1 LVSVVSP
8 VNYRILR
15 AILTS
20 KTPFTQHEIAAASRA
35 SAPQTS
41 RVVRWLTQNSGITR
55 TSGGR
60 YQVRGPASILTSL
73 FPYQRS
79 MKDAETAVVDVR
91 GNVPQITE
99 FLVSEGGILCLES
112 ALSEYS
118 EYYRPTRI
126 CAYHI
131 SPGRILSS
139 LSSRAGGIVPVHL
152 FLPDIPLEGDVE
164 MGRRTSRYRT
174 LVDLVCDGNAYAA
187 KDLFEQLWGIVLD

>member
-1 LVSVVSP
+1 MVSVISP

-15 AILTS
+15 AVLTS
-20 KTPFTQHEIAAASRA
+20 KSPFTQLEIAEISRA

-41 RVVRWLTQNSGITR
+41 RIIRWLTQNNGVTR
-55 TSGGR
+55 ISNGR
-60 YQVRGPASILTSL
+60 YQVRAPASIVTSL

-79 MKDAETAVVDVR
+79 MKDAGTAVVDVR
-91 GNVPQITE
+91 GSAAQITE
-99 FLVSEGGILCLES
+99 LLVSEGGVLCLES

-118 EYYRPTRI
+118 EYYRPARI

-131 SPGRILSS
+131 SPKGVLKS
-139 LSSRAGGIVPVHL
+139 LRPRAGGIVPVHL
-152 FLPDIPLEGDVE
+152 FFPDIPLEGDVE
-164 MGRRTSRYRT
+164 MSRRTTRYRT